1 MCIYPIRISSSNAT
15 PRRKRGIHERN
26 IKIKAVDRVEILTLQ
41 DNTIDLVQQDN
52 SAVIQRAMPLVGL
65 EVKNSILAEH
75 GFSSMITVTDG
86 GRVRCML
93 FDFGFSEQGAAYNA
107 DALGADL
114 TVVEEMA
121 LSHGHLDHVGGIGPL
136 VEKTGKRDIPL
147 VLHPAAF
154 RNPRF
159 LKISDDFKV
168 YFPAFTRDKAEAAGA
183 AVIDTDKPYPMLDH
197 AAAFLGQI
205 PRTTAFEQGT
215 PNLFCEID
223 GQERQDPFDDDS
235 AMVFNVRDK
244 GLVVVSGC
252 AHAGIVNTVAYARQ
266 VTGVDKVMAVMGG
279 FPSGRPGCGTG
290 RQTHHC
296 GIEGLEADLRYPH
309 PLYRQ
314 AGGATDRKRDARPIH
329 PEHVRDPADFQCLMA
344 AVG

>member
-1 MCIYPIRISSSNAT
+1 MLHQGEKGGYMSAT
-15 PRRKRGIHERN
+15 LP
-26 IKIKAVDRVEILTLQ
+26 IKAVDRVEILTLQ

-65 EVKNSILAEH
+65 EVKNSIQAEH

-168 YFPAFTRDKAEAAGA
+168 YFPAFTRDKAKAAGA
-183 AVIDTDKPYPMLDH
+183 AVIDIDKPYPMLDH

-223 GQERQDPFDDDS
+223 GQERRDPFDDDS
-235 AMVFNVRDK
+235 AMVFNVRDN

-252 AHAGIVNTVAYARQ
+252 AHAGIVNTVEYARQ
-266 VTGVDKVMAVMGG
+266 ITGVDKVMAIMGG
-279 FPSGRPGCGTG
+279 FHLGGQEMDTVVKPTIAALKAFKPSYIIPTHCTG
-290 RQTHHC
+290 RLAVQL
-296 GIEGLEADLRYPH
+296 IE
-309 PLYRQ
+309 
-314 AGGATDRKRDARPIH
+314 KVM
-329 PEHVRDPADFQCLMA
+329 PEQFILNMSGTRLTFSA
-344 AVG
+344 